1 MAKRLMLAMMAL
13 VLGVGLYTPISA
25 SAAPPSDQD
34 EPRKPDRYILPGDAV
49 FPEGIAFQDS
59 TGNFYVSS
67 TTDGTILRGHFKNE
81 AAEVFL
87 PGGVDG
93 RTTAIGLKV
102 DRGGRLFVAGG
113 GTGKVFIYNIKTK
126 ALIASFANNASPTFV
141 NDVAVTR
148 DGAAYFTDSL
158 SPFLY
163 KVSADRSG
171 TFSFERWLD
180 FTGTP
185 LVYQTGF
192 NVNGIVATRNGKY
205 LIVVQSNT
213 GKLFRITIAN
223 KKVVEIDLG
232 GATVTNGDGLLLRG
246 GTALYVAR
254 NALGLIAK
262 VRLSDN
268 YTKGRVVSET
278 TDPSFAFPTT
288 IAEARGRLLV
298 VNSQF
303 NRRGPPPTPV
313 LPFTVSSVRIP

>member
-1 MAKRLMLAMMAL
+1 MVKRLMLALMVF
-13 VLGVGLYTPISA
+13 VLGAGLYAPTLAGATPA
-25 SAAPPSDQD
+25 SDQD
-34 EPRKPDRYILPGDAV
+34 EPRKPDHYILPGDAV

-87 PGGVDG
+87 PGGADG
-93 RTTAIGLKV
+93 RTTAVGLKV
-102 DRGGRLFVAGG
+102 DRDGRLFIAGG
-113 GTGKVFIYNIKTK
+113 GTGKVFIYNTKTK
-126 ALIASFANNASPTFV
+126 QLIASFANNASPTFV
-141 NDVAVTR
+141 NDVAITR

-163 KVSADRSG
+163 KVAADKSG
-171 TFSFERWLD
+171 KFSFERWLD

-213 GKLFRITIAN
+213 GKLFRITVAT
-223 KKVVEIDLG
+223 KKVIEIDLG
-232 GATVTNGDGLLLRG
+232 AATVTNGDGLLLRG
-246 GTALYVAR
+246 TALYVAR
-254 NALGLIAK
+254 NSLGLIAK
-262 VRLSDN
+262 VRLSGN

-303 NRRGPPPTPV
+303 DKRPSQTQV

>member
-1 MAKRLMLAMMAL
+1 MAKRLMLALMAL
-13 VLGVGLYTPISA
+13 VLGTGLCVPTLA
-25 SAAPPSDQD
+25 GAAPLNDD

-81 AAEVFL
+81 QAEVFL
-87 PGGVDG
+87 PGGQDG

-102 DRGGRLFVAGG
+102 DRHDRLFISGG
-113 GTGKVFIYNIKTK
+113 GTGKVFVYDTKTK
-126 ALIASFANNASPTFV
+126 TLLASFSNNATPTFV
-141 NDVAVTR
+141 NDVIVTR
-148 DGAAYFTDSL
+148 DGTAYFTDSL

-163 KVSADRSG
+163 KVTADKSG
-171 TFSFERWLD
+171 QFSFERWLD
-180 FTGTP
+180 FTGTA

-192 NVNGIVATRNGKY
+192 NVNGIVATRNDKY

-213 GKLFRITIAN
+213 GKLFRITIAT
-223 KKVVEIDLG
+223 KEVVEIDLG
-232 GATVTNGDGLLLRG
+232 GATVTAGDGLLLR

-254 NALGLIAK
+254 NSAGIIAK
-262 VRLSDN
+262 VRLSNN

-278 TDPSFAFPTT
+278 TDPSFGFPTT
-288 IAEARGRLLV
+288 IAYARNRLLV

-303 NRRGPPPTPV
+303 DRRPTGTPV
-313 LPFTVSSVRIP
+313 LPFTVSSIRIP

>member
-1 MAKRLMLAMMAL
+1 MAKHLMLALMAL
-13 VLGVGLYTPISA
+13 VLGVGLCAPAPA
-25 SAAPPSDQD
+25 SAAPPSDDD
-34 EPRKPDRYILPGDAV
+34 EPRRPDRYILPGDAV
-49 FPEGIAFQDS
+49 FPEGIAFQES

-67 TTDGTILRGHFKNE
+67 TTDGTIFRGHLKE
-81 AAEVFL
+81 ETAEVFL
-87 PGGVDG
+87 PGGTHG
-93 RTTAIGLKV
+93 RTTAVGLKV
-102 DRGGRLFVAGG
+102 DHEGRLFIAGG
-113 GTGKVFIYNIKTK
+113 GTGRIFIYDTATGKR
-126 ALIASFANNASPTFV
+126 IARFANRASPTFV
-141 NDVAVTR
+141 NDVALTH

-163 KVSADRSG
+163 KVSTDEEG
-171 TFSFERWLD
+171 EFSFERWLD

-192 NVNGIVATRNGKY
+192 NVNGIVATHNGKY

-213 GKLFRITIAN
+213 GKLFRITIAT

-232 GATVTNGDGLLLRG
+232 GATLTNGDGLVLRSR
-246 GTALYVAR
+246 ALYVVR
-254 NALGLIAK
+254 NALGVIAK
-262 VRLSDN
+262 VRLSDEF
-268 YTKGRVVSET
+268 TEGRVVSET

-288 IAEARGRLLV
+288 AAVARDRLLV

>member
-1 MAKRLMLAMMAL
+1 MAKRLMLTLMAL
-13 VLGVGLYTPISA
+13 VLGVGLCAPIRA
-25 SAAPPSDQD
+25 GAAPQSDED
-34 EPRKPDRYILPGDAV
+34 DRKPDRYILPGDAV

-67 TTDGTILRGHFKNE
+67 TTDGTILRGHFKDE
-81 AAEVFL
+81 RAEVFL
-87 PGGVDG
+87 PGGADG
-93 RTTAIGLKV
+93 RTTATGLKV
-102 DRGGRLFVAGG
+102 DQKGRLFVSGA
-113 GTGKVFIYNIKTK
+113 GTGKVFVYDTKTK
-126 ALIASFANNASPTFV
+126 QLLASFADNASPTFV
-141 NDVAVTR
+141 NDVAVAR

-163 KVSADRSG
+163 KVSANKSG
-171 TFSFERWLD
+171 QFSFERWLD
-180 FTGTP
+180 FTGSP

-192 NVNGIVATRNGKY
+192 NVNGIVATGNGKY

-213 GKLFRITIAN
+213 GKLFRITIAT

-232 GATVTNGDGLLLRG
+232 SATVTNGDGLLLRG
-246 GTALYVAR
+246 TALYVVR

-268 YTKGRVVSET
+268 YTEGRVVSET